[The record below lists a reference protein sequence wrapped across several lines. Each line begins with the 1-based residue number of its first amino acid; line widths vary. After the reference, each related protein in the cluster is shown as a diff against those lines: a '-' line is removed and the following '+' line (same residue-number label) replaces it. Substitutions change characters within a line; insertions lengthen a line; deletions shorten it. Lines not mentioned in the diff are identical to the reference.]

1 MHFILTV
8 VVVLIMV
15 KWILLSVAFIFT
27 AIYTKHQKNKANYDV
42 RKPCAGAAITTSRLE
57 KSGTLSNIRGAV
69 YRFING
75 CNKVCNKYVGMIPS
89 HHIRMFV
96 YKNILGVSLD
106 DKVVIYNGTLF
117 RSAYKCH
124 IGEGSIIGDDNLI
137 DAREGVIIGKNCNL
151 STGVKIW
158 TGQHDVQSSDF
169 SYIGAPV
176 TIDDY
181 VWISGNVTVLP
192 GVHIGKGA
200 VIASGAVVTKDC
212 EEYGIFAGVPA
223 KKIGNRNRD
232 LIYDFDGSHDWFL

>member
-1 MHFILTV
+1 
-8 VVVLIMV
+8 MV
-15 KWILLSVAFIFT
+15 KWILLSVVFILT
-27 AIYTKHQKNKANYDV
+27 AIYTKHQKNKSSYDT
-42 RKPCAGAAITTSRLE
+42 RKQWVGIVITPSHSAKSRMP
-57 KSGTLSNIRGAV
+57 GFIQRGV

-75 CNKVCNKYVGMIPS
+75 CNKVSNGYVGKIPS
-89 HHIRMFV
+89 HRIRMFV
-96 YKNILGVSLD
+96 YKNILGVSVD
-106 DKVVIYNGTLF
+106 DKVVIYKGTLF
-117 RSAYKCH
+117 RSAYRCH

-137 DAREGVIIGKNCNL
+137 DAREGVVIGKNCNL

-158 TGQHDVQSSDF
+158 NGQHDVQSSDF

-181 VWISGNVTVLP
+181 IWISGNVTVLP